1 MPHCGGCS
9 CTPPA
14 VLGVLSHCWE
24 RPKEPS
30 GSSAAPGWEG
40 CRGGSPHPTG
50 APQEPDAE
58 LQEGKL
64 LDRVYNTYLLM
75 HTHQTVDFVRKKVRP
90 PPAPGHPFPPVVHR
104 QPGGDTPQPPPPR
117 TQVLQVLPW
126 YTSLLGGHPL
136 PTWLRGGSRG
146 VSGWQRRLGRG
157 SPSPVPAVSTERRVR
172 DLLPAQDERH
182 GGTGTAGPAGGRVRP
197 GRGLPQLLPCLS
209 NRRGHPPGPP

>member
-90 PPAPGHPFPPVVHR
+90 PPRPGPSFPTCGPPAAGGRHAAAPP
-104 QPGGDTPQPPPPR
+104 TPH
-117 TQVLQVLPW
+117 
-126 YTSLLGGHPL
+126 S
-136 PTWLRGGSRG
+136 S
-146 VSGWQRRLGRG
+146 
-157 SPSPVPAVSTERRVR
+157 A
-172 DLLPAQDERH
+172 
-182 GGTGTAGPAGGRVRP
+182 AGPALVHQPAWGAPTPHMAPGRVP
-197 GRGLPQLLPCLS
+197 RGFGVAAQVGEGVTIPSACRLHRAPSTGPAPCA
-209 NRRGHPPGPP
+209 R